1 MIGCYYLDDIMEAL
15 SEKFREKLSYYS
27 ETELQGLINRL
38 QTLEGVGPVVS
49 EYLEMVESLNC
60 VYQEMVCT
68 QSEELYSSSIE
79 EYFKAA

>member
-27 ETELQGLINRL
+27 ETELQGLINIL